1 MTSKEQQA
9 KDLETIHRVAGGSCR
24 DTKVPHDF
32 ESYCGTRTCRHCKF
46 ADSHDIHSPVHAS
59 NTTVPA
65 SPSPLGPVPAAPLPT
80 VDEWKAMLGDPGV
93 RQVMEEHLATEALWP
108 EGNAFAN
115 SLKPESAGYDAVSP
129 PHYQRGPV
137 VKGDIGSRVT
147 MGRGDWEYAIQCIDV
162 MRAIQDPRLAT
173 ALKYIWRVAFGG
185 KSEPWD
191 SRTSDQVD
199 TRDISSAIWY
209 LQDYLEHPP
218 VATADGLDAS
228 YNASQED

>member
-1 MTSKEQQA
+1 MTSKEQQDR
-9 KDLETIHRVAGGSCR
+9 DLETIHRVAGGSCR

-65 SPSPLGPVPAAPLPT
+65 SPSPLGPVPAAPLP
-80 VDEWKAMLGDPGV
+80 VDD
-93 RQVMEEHLATEALWP
+93 ALWP
-108 EGNAFAN
+108 EGN
-115 SLKPESAGYDAVSP
+115 AGYDAVSP

-191 SRTSDQVD
+191 SRTPAEVD
-199 TRDISSAIWY
+199 ARDINSAIWY
-209 LQDYLEHPP
+209 LQDYLNNPP
-218 VATADGLDAS
+218 QATATGPETG
-228 YNASQED
+228 YNATQED